1 MKEII
6 ILNEP
11 FAVVKYIYDIRAISV
26 LWKGQL
32 TKDHYEYAYSVANNF
47 LDKHQLPVSTFLSDI
62 RHCTVSQEVR
72 NWLVS
77 YAILQVI
84 KKGVKKIAVIFDG
97 SLFKKYYLNIILHST
112 RKFKIP
118 FMFFR
123 SEDEALNWINSCT
136 SQKTDQHVFSMSESY
151 D

>member
-1 MKEII
+1 MREII

-11 FAVVKYIYDIRAISV
+11 YALVKYIYDLRTVSV

-32 TKDHYEYAYSVANNF
+32 TKDHYEYAFSVANNF
-47 LDKHQLPVSTFLSDI
+47 FDKHQLPVHTFLSDI
-62 RHCTVSQEVR
+62 RHCTVNQEVR

-77 YAILQVI
+77 YAVLQVI
-84 KKGVKKIAVIFDG
+84 KKGVKRIAVVFDG

-123 SEDEALNWINSCT
+123 NDDEALNWIQSFTNQTKEQQVS
-136 SQKTDQHVFSMSESY
+136 SMSESY